1 MAHKKGCYGVICGHI
16 HQPADIMIDGKRY
29 LNSGDWI
36 ENMSAILVDYDGKL
50 YLYQR

>member
-1 MAHKKGCYGVICGHI
+1 
-16 HQPADIMIDGKRY
+16 MIGGNRY

-36 ENMSAILVDYDGKL
+36 ENMSAILVDNDGKL